1 MISWQGLHRRNTSR
15 TAHTANNKVSDLVAK
30 GVFRVVTFRVFADVS
45 GRIGLILAAA
55 FAATPA
61 LASSAASADI
71 TAPLRAAEAARTGA
85 APATASDSEFRQLF
99 ANWRALDNG
108 RAPAA
113 GSAMADTGSAS
124 IPMLVP
130 VTSNRSA
137 SSNFGMRVHP
147 ILGGH
152 RMHKGIDLPAS
163 TGTPIHA
170 TADGVIGRA
179 DWFGG
184 YGLCVEIE
192 HGANLET
199 RYGHMSRIAVA
210 EGQHV
215 HKGDVIGYVGSTGRS
230 TGAHLHYEVRIAGE
244 AVNPV
249 PYLQVADSASQVVL
263 ASIANA
269 PAPDSP
275 EE

>member
-1 MISWQGLHRRNTSR
+1 M
-15 TAHTANNKVSDLVAK
+15 LVNR
-30 GVFRVVTFRVFADVS
+30 F
-45 GRIGLILAAA
+45 LILALGV
-55 FAATPA
+55 ATGLIAQPA

-71 TAPLRAAEAARTGA
+71 TSPLRAAEAARNGTTV
-85 APATASDSEFRQLF
+85 APADTEFRQLF

-108 RAPAA
+108 LGM
-113 GSAMADTGSAS
+113 GSMDKSDTGSAS

-130 VTSNRSA
+130 VTSNRA
-137 SSNFGMRVHP
+137 LSSNFGMRVHP
-147 ILGGH
+147 VLGGF
-152 RMHKGIDLPAS
+152 RMHKGVDLPAS

-192 HGANLET
+192 HGAKLET

-215 HKGDVIGYVGSTGRS
+215 HKGDVIGYVGTTGRS
-230 TGAHLHYEVRIAGE
+230 TGPHLHYEVRIGGE

-249 PYLQVADSASQVVL
+249 PYLQFAEANSAQTGVML
-263 ASIANA
+263 ASNA
-269 PAPDSP
+269 SAAAPKSP

>member
-1 MISWQGLHRRNTSR
+1 M
-15 TAHTANNKVSDLVAK
+15 LVNRFLVLAL
-30 GVFRVVTFRVFADVS
+30 GVAT
-45 GRIGLILAAA
+45 GLIAQ
-55 FAATPA
+55 PA
-61 LASSAASADI
+61 LANSAASADI
-71 TAPLRAAEAARTGA
+71 TSPLRAAETARNGTTI
-85 APATASDSEFRQLF
+85 APGDTEFRQLF

-108 RAPAA
+108 RTYTGM
-113 GSAMADTGSAS
+113 GSMNIADTGSAS

-130 VTSNRSA
+130 VTSGRSM

-147 ILGGH
+147 VLGGF
-152 RMHKGIDLPAS
+152 RMHKGVDLPAS

-215 HKGDVIGYVGSTGRS
+215 HKGDVIGYVGTTGRS
-230 TGAHLHYEVRIAGE
+230 TGPHLHYEVRIGGE

-249 PYLQVADSASQVVL
+249 PYLQVAEAQLGLNSGFAL
-263 ASIANA
+263 ASNV
-269 PAPDSP
+269 PAPQSP

>member
-1 MISWQGLHRRNTSR
+1 MLF
-15 TAHTANNKVSDLVAK
+15 NKFFPVALV
-30 GVFRVVTFRVFADVS
+30 
-45 GRIGLILAAA
+45 LAAGVIA
-55 FAATPA
+55 QPA

-71 TAPLRAAEAARTGA
+71 TAPLRAAEAARNGTRVSTPG
-85 APATASDSEFRQLF
+85 DNEFRQLF
-99 ANWRALDNG
+99 ANWRALDTG
-108 RAPAA
+108 RPYSSL
-113 GSAMADTGSAS
+113 GSSMADTGSAS

-130 VTSNRSA
+130 VNSSRA
-137 SSNFGMRVHP
+137 MSSNFGMRTHP
-147 ILGGH
+147 VLGGY
-152 RMHKGIDLPAS
+152 RMHKGVDLPAP

-170 TADGVIGRA
+170 TADGVVGMA

-184 YGLCVEIE
+184 YGLFVELE

-210 EGQHV
+210 QGQHV
-215 HKGDVIGYVGSTGRS
+215 HRGDVIGYVGTTGRS

-249 PYLQVADSASQVVL
+249 PYLQIADVNSGANVAL
-263 ASIANA
+263 ASNTATA
-269 PAPDSP
+269 PSSP

>member
-1 MISWQGLHRRNTSR
+1 M
-15 TAHTANNKVSDLVAK
+15 LVNRFLLLAL
-30 GVFRVVTFRVFADVS
+30 GMAA
-45 GRIGLILAAA
+45 GLIAQ
-55 FAATPA
+55 PA

-71 TAPLRAAEAARTGA
+71 TSPLRAAEAARNGTTF
-85 APATASDSEFRQLF
+85 APGDTEFRQLF
-99 ANWRALDNG
+99 ANWRALDTGRPYNG
-108 RAPAA
+108 RA
-113 GSAMADTGSAS
+113 STNIADTGSAS

-130 VTSNRSA
+130 VTTSRSM

-147 ILGGH
+147 VLGGF
-152 RMHKGIDLPAS
+152 RMHKGVDLPAS

-170 TADGVIGRA
+170 TADGVIGKA

-230 TGAHLHYEVRIAGE
+230 TGPHLHYEVRIGGE

-249 PYLQVADSASQVVL
+249 PYLQVAEAASGQNPVVVL
-263 ASIANA
+263 ASSAA
-269 PAPDSP
+269 PAQAPQSP